1 MKNIKKIAALLMVLA
16 LVLTAFAACSA
27 KTDKLLIGSW
37 RDTTGTLGY
46 DFYEDGRVVLNYANF
61 TIPIVNFTY
70 DGDVN
75 GTYTVEKADD
85 GEYHLKLSYK
95 IIADINEEFKIKI
108 DNDILTL
115 TNVKT
120 NNTYTLTRF
129 DPSANKTDSSTPS
142 DSSNAGGSLGLEV
155 GVSQ

>member
-1 MKNIKKIAALLMVLA
+1 MKNIKKIAALAIVLA
-16 LVLTAFAACSA
+16 LVVTMFAACSA
-27 KTDKLLIGSW
+27 KPEKAILGSW

-70 DGDVN
+70 DGDLN
-75 GTYTVEKADD
+75 GTYTIVKAED
-85 GEYHLKLSYK
+85 GTYHLNLNYK
-95 IIADINEEFKIKI
+95 IVVDINEEFTFTI

-120 NNTYTLTRF
+120 NNTYTLTRY
-129 DPSANKTDSSTPS
+129 DAAADTSATDSTAAPAASGEAAP
-142 DSSNAGGSLGLEV
+142 AL
-155 GVSQ
+155 